1 MSPEHAGHG
10 LAVGPLL
17 LVPPLLFWS
26 YLAAALRERAA
37 DRPGWSHWRTASF
50 GAGTAAA
57 AVALAL
63 PGHGLA
69 AHMWQHLLLGMLAPL
84 GLVLGAP
91 ASLALRVADR
101 RTGRAVVRL
110 LRRPAVGVL
119 THPVTGL
126 ALTVG
131 GLYVLYLTP
140 LYRATLTNPVL
151 HHLVLLHFLLSG
163 YLFTWAIAGP
173 DPGPQRP
180 RVPVR
185 LVVLGV
191 AVAGHATLAQLLH
204 AGLLV
209 DVTAPAAELRAA
221 ATVMYYGGDLAELL
235 LALALLVTWRP
246 EPRRARQA
254 DEPTPGTAALPA
266 SAG

>member
-1 MSPEHAGHG
+1 MSPEHAGPG
-10 LAVGPLL
+10 LAIGPLL

-37 DRPGWSHWRTASF
+37 DRAGWSHWRTASF

-84 GLVLGAP
+84 GLALGAP
-91 ASLALRVADR
+91 ATLALRVADR
-101 RTGRAVVRL
+101 RAGRAVVRL
-110 LRRPAVGVL
+110 LHRPAVGVL

-126 ALTVG
+126 LLTVG
-131 GLYVLYLTP
+131 GLHLLYLTP
-140 LYRATLTNPVL
+140 LYRATLADPVL

-163 YLFTWAIAGP
+163 YLFTWSIAGP
-173 DPGPQRP
+173 DPGPHRP

-191 AVAGHATLAQLLH
+191 AVAGHATLAQLLY

-209 DVTAPAAELRAA
+209 DVTAPATELRAA

-246 EPRRARQA
+246 EPRRARQPA
-254 DEPTPGTAALPA
+254 EPAPGSAPLPA